1 MMSRDEAQKLLTD
14 ALKEYNEK
22 NDPDLPF
29 NFN

>member
-1 MMSRDEAQKLLTD
+1 MGKSQAQKLLTD